1 MEFYKNEICIREYK
15 YFDASN
21 RRRMLRIWLAEVK
34 PNGEDEFYIIIK
46 PQNEK
51 N

>member
-15 YFDASN
+15 YFDPSN

-51 N
+51 Y